1 MTPWETVTDPQC
13 PKEGE
18 LFKEIHAYGKVFEIR
33 YGYYEERDRYTRYPE
48 PIPLYPDFLQ
58 HPCYTDNGTP
68 FATEIQD
75 VCENFLGNRDA
86 NSVCGDCS
94 YYRQREELLGT
105 CTHPNRKAPKENL

>member
-48 PIPLYPDFLQ
+48 PIPLYPDFLPICAQ
-58 HPCYTDNGTP
+58 
-68 FATEIQD
+68 F
-75 VCENFLGNRDA
+75 FLLAQNAPQVETRKCPSLFC
-86 NSVCGDCS
+86 N
-94 YYRQREELLGT
+94 LL
-105 CTHPNRKAPKENL
+105 PQLPYP